1 MTDPRSPPKP
11 DSNVDN
17 RHGTWPYTRLV
28 ATLILIPSV
37 PMLLL
42 SVIALALFYVA
53 PTRFGNLIDRL
64 PGEAFI
70 RSALVF
76 APATLFAV
84 VVLAVLYA
92 LDRPKVDV
100 SITKPRP
107 RLDKTTAVDVEQ
119 PTLAYTS
126 LVARFAL
133 APAVLALLVSTTV
146 WALSFVSPSRFD
158 HLIAP
163 LPGDRYLRPIVPLT
177 PIFFFA
183 VVLLA
188 TYLSFYRSSRHLG
201 VTRTSR
207 PINLAV
213 SLILVAAAPILLVS
227 LAALGLF
234 YLSPARFESVIARI
248 PYEAFVRLALTFAPA
263 ILFAVVL
270 LAYLYLGKR
279 GVDDATQ
286 PTVAKHVQR
295 KTINLQHWRS
305 QFAQWV
311 LVGGLILTAVV
322 VLGLLG
328 VVIYLV
334 LLR

>member
-1 MTDPRSPPKP
+1 MNDSITPPKS
-11 DSNVDN
+11 DIADGN
-17 RHGTWPYTRLV
+17 RHGVWPYTRLV

-37 PMLLL
+37 PMLLM
-42 SVIALALFYVA
+42 SVAALALFYVA
-53 PTRFGNLIDRL
+53 PTRFGSLIDRL

-92 LDRPKVDV
+92 FD
-100 SITKPRP
+100 RP
-107 RLDKTTAVDVEQ
+107 RLGKTVVVDAE
-119 PTLAYTS
+119 PRTWTYTS

-133 APAVLALLVSTTV
+133 APAVLALLISTTI

-158 HLIAP
+158 RLITP
-163 LPGDRYLRPIVPLT
+163 LPGDRYLRPIVPLA

-188 TYLSFYRSSRHLG
+188 TYLSFFSSSRRLG
-201 VTRTSR
+201 VTRASR

-213 SLILVAAAPILLVS
+213 SLVLVAAAPILLVS

-248 PYEAFVRLALTFAPA
+248 PHEAFVRLALTFAPA

-270 LAYLYLGKR
+270 LAYLYLSKR
-279 GVDDATQ
+279 RVDDATQ
-286 PTVAKHVQR
+286 PTVAKQAQGRAINFQR
-295 KTINLQHWRS
+295 WRS
-305 QFAQWV
+305 LFALWV
-311 LVGGLILTAVV
+311 LVGGLILTAMV

>member
-1 MTDPRSPPKP
+1 MKDSITPPKP
-11 DSNVDN
+11 DVADGN
-17 RHGTWPYTRLV
+17 RHGAWPYTRLV

-42 SVIALALFYVA
+42 SVAALALFYVA

-64 PGEAFI
+64 PGESFI

-84 VVLAVLYA
+84 VVLALLYA

-100 SITKPRP
+100 AVTKPRL
-107 RLDKTTAVDVEQ
+107 RLDKTATVDVEQ
-119 PTLAYTS
+119 PTWAYTS
-126 LVARFAL
+126 LVARFVL
-133 APAVLALLVSTTV
+133 APAVLAMLISTTL

-158 HLIAP
+158 HLITP
-163 LPGDRYLRPIVPLT
+163 LPGDRYLRPMVPLA
-177 PIFFFA
+177 PIFFFT

-188 TYLSFYRSSRHLG
+188 TYLSFYRSSRRLG
-201 VTRTSR
+201 IVRTSR

-213 SLILVAAAPILLVS
+213 SLVLVAAAPILLVS

-279 GVDDATQ
+279 GLEDATQ
-286 PTVAKHVQR
+286 PTVSKQAQR
-295 KTINLQHWRS
+295 RTINFQRWRS
-305 QFAQWV
+305 LFALWV
-311 LVGGLILTAVV
+311 FVGGLILTAMV

>member
-1 MTDPRSPPKP
+1 M
-11 DSNVDN
+11 
-17 RHGTWPYTRLV
+17 
-28 ATLILIPSV
+28 
-37 PMLLL
+37 
-42 SVIALALFYVA
+42 
-53 PTRFGNLIDRL
+53 
-64 PGEAFI
+64 
-70 RSALVF
+70 
-76 APATLFAV
+76 
-84 VVLAVLYA
+84 
-92 LDRPKVDV
+92 
-100 SITKPRP
+100 
-107 RLDKTTAVDVEQ
+107 
-119 PTLAYTS
+119 
-126 LVARFAL
+126 
-133 APAVLALLVSTTV
+133 
-146 WALSFVSPSRFD
+146 
-158 HLIAP
+158 
-163 LPGDRYLRPIVPLT
+163 VPLA

-188 TYLSFYRSSRHLG
+188 MYLSFYSSSRRLG
-201 VTRTSR
+201 VTRSTR

-213 SLILVAAAPILLVS
+213 SLVLVAAAPILLVS

-286 PTVAKHVQR
+286 PTVAKQVQR
-295 KTINLQHWRS
+295 KTINLQQWRS
-305 QFAQWV
+305 SFALWV
-311 LVGGLILTAVV
+311 LVGGLILTAMV

>member
-1 MTDPRSPPKP
+1 MKDSITPPKP
-11 DSNVDN
+11 DMADGS
-17 RHGTWPYTRLV
+17 RHGAWPYTRLV

-42 SVIALALFYVA
+42 SVAALALFYIA

-84 VVLAVLYA
+84 VVLALLYA
-92 LDRPKVDV
+92 LDRPAMDV
-100 SITKPRP
+100 AATKPRP
-107 RLDKTTAVDVEQ
+107 RLDKTAVVDVEQ
-119 PTLAYTS
+119 RTGAYTS
-126 LVARFAL
+126 LVARIAL
-133 APAVLALLVSTTV
+133 APAVLALLISTAV

-158 HLIAP
+158 RLLTP
-163 LPGDRYLRPIVPLT
+163 LPGDRYLRPMVPLA

-188 TYLSFYRSSRHLG
+188 TYFSFHRTTRRLG
-201 VTRTSR
+201 VTRASR

-213 SLILVAAAPILLVS
+213 SLVLVAAAPILLVS

-270 LAYLYLGKR
+270 LAYLYLGKK
-279 GVDDATQ
+279 GVDDITQ
-286 PTVAKHVQR
+286 PTVAKQAQR
-295 KTINLQHWRS
+295 RAINFQRWRS
-305 QFAQWV
+305 LFALWV
-311 LVGGLILTAVV
+311 LVGGLILTAMI
-322 VLGLLG
+322 VLSLLG

>member
-1 MTDPRSPPKP
+1 MKDSIIPTKP
-11 DSNVDN
+11 DVADGN
-17 RHGTWPYTRLV
+17 RHGGWPYTRLV

-42 SVIALALFYVA
+42 SVAALGLFYIA

-84 VVLAVLYA
+84 VVLALLYA
-92 LDRPKVDV
+92 LD
-100 SITKPRP
+100 TP
-107 RLDKTTAVDVEQ
+107 RLGKTAVVDVEQ
-119 PTLAYTS
+119 RTWAYTS
-126 LVARFAL
+126 MVARFTL
-133 APAVLALLVSTTV
+133 APAVLALLISTTV
-146 WALSFVSPSRFD
+146 WALSFISPSRFD
-158 HLIAP
+158 QLITP
-163 LPGDRYLRPIVPLT
+163 LPGDRYLRPIVPLV
-177 PIFFFA
+177 PIFFFI

-188 TYLSFYRSSRHLG
+188 MYLTFYRSSRRPG
-201 VTRTSR
+201 VTGSTR

-227 LAALGLF
+227 LAALGLL
-234 YLSPARFESVIARI
+234 YLSPARFERVIARI

-270 LAYLYLGKR
+270 LASLYLGKR
-279 GVDDATQ
+279 GVDDTTQ
-286 PTVAKHVQR
+286 PTVAKQAPR
-295 KTINLQHWRS
+295 RTINFQRQRS
-305 QFAQWV
+305 LFALWV
-311 LVGGLILTAVV
+311 LVGGLILTAMV

>member
-11 DSNVDN
+11 DIADGN
-17 RHGTWPYTRLV
+17 RHGAWPYTRLV

-42 SVIALALFYVA
+42 SVAALALFYVA
-53 PTRFGNLIDRL
+53 PIRFGNLIDRL

-92 LDRPKVDV
+92 LDRPAVDV
-100 SITKPRP
+100 AITKPRL
-107 RLDKTTAVDVEQ
+107 RLDKTAAVEVEQ
-119 PTLAYTS
+119 RTLAYTR
-126 LVARFAL
+126 LAARFAL

-146 WALSFVSPSRFD
+146 WALSFVSPNRFD
-158 HLIAP
+158 RLIAP
-163 LPGDRYLRPIVPLT
+163 LPGDRYLRPMIPLA

-183 VVLLA
+183 AVLLA
-188 TYLSFYRSSRHLG
+188 TYISFYDSSRHLG
-201 VTRTSR
+201 VNRASR
-207 PINLAV
+207 PVNLAV
-213 SLILVAAAPILLVS
+213 SLVLVAAVPILLVS

-286 PTVAKHVQR
+286 PTVAKQVRR
-295 KTINLQHWRS
+295 KSINLHRWRS
-305 QFAQWV
+305 LLARWV

-322 VLGLLG
+322 VLGLLV